1 MGLEERL
8 FNARRAQCLEHLT
21 RTGQTPDLA
30 ERWCD
35 AWEREAE
42 SRGWPHSLRFWED
55 GRLWI
60 DAQIAARR
68 SPAAAALARR

>member
-1 MGLEERL
+1 MSLGERIYQVSRISCRDALIGRGLSAE
-8 FNARRAQCLEHLT
+8 Q
-21 RTGQTPDLA
+21 A

-42 SRGWPHSLRFWED
+42 RRGWQRTGEFWQD

-60 DAQIAARR
+60 DAQLAARR
-68 SPAAAALARR
+68 SPDAVLARG

>member
-1 MGLEERL
+1 MSLEDRL
-8 FNARRAQCLEHLT
+8 FQARRASCLDHVI
-21 RTGQTPDLA
+21 RIGQSPDLA

-35 AWEREAE
+35 AWEHEAE
-42 SRGWPHSLRFWED
+42 VRGRPRSGEFWEY

-68 SPAAAALARR
+68 SPGAILAKR

>member
-1 MGLEERL
+1 MSLGERI
-8 FNARRAQCLEHLT
+8 RQVD
-21 RTGQTPDLA
+21 RTKCRDALIVRGISADLA

-42 SRGWPHSLRFWED
+42 RRAWPRTGEFWET

-68 SPAAAALARR
+68 SPDAALARR

>member
-1 MGLEERL
+1 MSLGERIRQVSRTRCRDALIGRGLS
-8 FNARRAQCLEHLT
+8 ADQ
-21 RTGQTPDLA
+21 A

-42 SRGWPHSLRFWED
+42 LRGWPRTGEFWET

-68 SPAAAALARR
+68 SPDAVLARR

>member
-1 MGLEERL
+1 MSLGERIFHVSRTRCRDAL
-8 FNARRAQCLEHLT
+8 IARALSADQ
-21 RTGQTPDLA
+21 A

-42 SRGWPHSLRFWED
+42 LRGWLRSGEVWET

-68 SPAAAALARR
+68 NPDAVLARR

>member
-1 MGLEERL
+1 MSLGERILQVGRGRCYDALIRNGL
-8 FNARRAQCLEHLT
+8 AADQ
-21 RTGQTPDLA
+21 A

-42 SRGWPHSLRFWED
+42 DRGWPRTGEFWET

-60 DAQIAARR
+60 DAQIAVRR
-68 SPAAAALARR
+68 SPNAVLARR